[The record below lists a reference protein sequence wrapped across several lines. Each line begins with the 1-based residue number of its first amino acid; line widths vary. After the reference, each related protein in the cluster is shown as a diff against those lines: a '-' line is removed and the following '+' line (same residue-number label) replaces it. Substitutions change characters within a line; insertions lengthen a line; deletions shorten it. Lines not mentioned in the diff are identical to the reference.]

1 MIVHIG
7 TCHVSELDSFS
18 PLLSLW
24 ESSEH
29 FVFDHLFYT
38 DEDGHSCYIRT
49 CIVRRTLKL
58 RYTHYLCPHPHVV
71 LI

>member
-1 MIVHIG
+1 MIVYIG
-7 TCHVSELDSFS
+7 TCQVSEVDSFS
-18 PLLSLW
+18 PILSHW

-29 FVFDHLFYT
+29 FDHLFYT

-49 CIVRRTLKL
+49 CIVRWTLKL
-58 RYTHYLCPHPHVV
+58 RYTHYSCPHPHVV